1 MYIYIYIYI
10 YGFLGGLPP
19 PRHIYSLH
27 RSLKTPWPSLVG
39 TENSWAGGLLPCAA
53 TARS

>member
-1 MYIYIYIYI
+1 MYIYIWVPW
-10 YGFLGGLPP
+10 GAPAP
-19 PRHIYSLH
+19 QAYSLH